1 MKDIVLTPKQEEIIK
16 AFFEGNKLWIMSVGG
31 KGSAKT
37 TATLFI
43 LLRLM
48 FDQQYAKSKILV
60 ARESLRDLKNTLIDE
75 FIRLCT
81 EKGIKL
87 GIDYDENKQ
96 LQRIYSY
103 VNQSEIFY
111 LSLSDK
117 NEQYKTVRSYEF
129 NVVIIDEL
137 DRLSQK
143 AFVEASERLRY
154 PHKFI
159 RGLVNL
165 NPVPETHWIYKEFVE
180 ESGAFA
186 PFTQIIKSSVYDN
199 FVYVKLSKDFLAT
212 ADTYIYDNKVFYVIN
227 NRRYE
232 IVSEKDGE
240 VIAKRYNPPHSY
252 LAQMEHRPYYY
263 RRVMLYGEWG
273 NAYFEGNGIY
283 TEYFSEK
290 NIYSDWNPNA
300 TLPFYYNFYAG
311 IDFGLRRPAYVLLVE
326 DELGRL
332 IVMDELLC
340 ENEPLAVFMENV
352 AKRLRSNFG
361 ITIHDV
367 EWWGDIAGRQR
378 DQYEGLS
385 LLKKIQDEFR
395 ISIKTM
401 QVPQLQSIEAIRDM
415 LITDIQGKR
424 WLRVYQNCHI
434 TMNGILGEFQ
444 VDERGKLL
452 KDGYYEHIHDAL
464 RYVCYPLYR
473 KAKTSKLVIRA
484 PKY

>member
-1 MKDIVLTPKQEEIIK
+1 MSDIVLTPKQEEIVQ
-16 AFFEGNKLWIMSVGG
+16 AFFEGNKLWVMSVGG

-48 FDQQYAKSKILV
+48 FDKQFEKSKILV

-75 FIRLCT
+75 FIRLCS

-96 LQRIYSY
+96 LQRILSF
-103 VNQSEIFY
+103 VNNSEIFY

-129 NVVIIDEL
+129 NVVIVDEL
-137 DRLSQK
+137 DRISYR
-143 AFVEASERLRY
+143 AFIEASERLRY

-180 ESGAFA
+180 DTGDFT
-186 PFTQIIKSSVYDN
+186 PFTTVIRSSVYDN
-199 FVYVKLSKDFLAT
+199 FVYVKVSKDFPEH
-212 ADTYIYDNKVFYVIN
+212 ADRYTYEDKVYHVVN

-232 IVSEKDGE
+232 IVSDDGDK
-240 VIAKRYNPPHSY
+240 VLTKRYNPPHTY
-252 LAQMEHRPYYY
+252 LTQMEHKPYYY
-263 RRVMLYGEWG
+263 RRVMLLGEWG
-273 NAYFEGNGIY
+273 NAFYEGNGLY
-283 TEYFSEK
+283 TSYFTED
-290 NIYSDWNPNA
+290 NIYHDFNINSSLA
-300 TLPFYYNFYAG
+300 FYYNFYAG
-311 IDFGLRRPAYVLLVE
+311 IDFGVRRPAYVLLLE

-332 IVMDELLC
+332 VVIDELIGD
-340 ENEPLAVFMENV
+340 NEPVSTFIHNV
-352 AKRLRSNFG
+352 AKRMKSYFG

-378 DQYEGLS
+378 DQFDGLS
-385 LLKKIQDEFR
+385 ILKRVQDEFK

-401 QVPQLQSIEAIRDM
+401 RNPQFHSVEAIRDM
-415 LITDIQGKR
+415 LTTEIQDQKL
-424 WLRVYQNCHI
+424 LRVYQNCHI
-434 TMNGILGEFQ
+434 TLNGFLGEFQ
-444 VDERGKLL
+444 VDDNGKLL

-464 RYVCYPLYR
+464 RYVCFPLYKR
-473 KAKTSKLVIRA
+473 LKHSKFMIKT

>member
-1 MKDIVLTPKQEEIIK
+1 MKDIILTPKQNEIIK
-16 AFFEGNKLWIMSVGG
+16 AFFEGDKLWVMSVGG

-48 FDQQYAKSKILV
+48 FDQAYARSKILV

-75 FIRLCT
+75 FIKLCT

-137 DRLSQK
+137 DRISQK

-180 ESGAFA
+180 PNGDYAK
-186 PFTQIIKSSVYDN
+186 FTQIIKSSVYDN
-199 FVYVKLSKDFLAT
+199 FVYVKVSKDFLQN
-212 ADTYIYDNKVFYVIN
+212 ADRYVFEDKVYYVVN

-232 IVSEKDGE
+232 IVSENEEG
-240 VIAKRYNPPHSY
+240 VVVKRYNPPHTY
-252 LAQMEHRPYYY
+252 LAQMEHKPYYY
-263 RRVMLYGEWG
+263 RRVMLLGEWG

-283 TEYFSEK
+283 TSFFSED
-290 NIYSDWNPNA
+290 NIYHDFNINSNFA
-300 TLPFYYNFYAG
+300 FYYNFYAG
-311 IDFGLRRPAYVLLVE
+311 IDFGFKRPAYILLFE

-332 IVMDELLC
+332 VVIDELLG
-340 ENEPLAVFMENV
+340 ENEPVSIFLQNV
-352 AKRLRSNFG
+352 AKRLKANFG
-361 ITIHDV
+361 LTIHDV
-367 EWWGDIAGRQR
+367 EWWGDVAGNQR
-378 DQYEGLS
+378 DQYDGIT

-395 ISIKTM
+395 LTIKTM
-401 QVPQLQSIEAIRDM
+401 RVPQFQSIEAIRDM
-415 LITDIQGKR
+415 LTTDIHGKK

-434 TMNGILGEFQ
+434 TLNGFLGEFQ
-444 VDERGKLL
+444 IEDNGKLL

-473 KAKTSKLVIRA
+473 KTKTSNLVIKA

>member
-16 AFFEGNKLWIMSVGG
+16 AFFEGDKLWVMSVGG

-48 FDQQYAKSKILV
+48 FDQQYARSKILV

-75 FIRLCT
+75 FIKLCT
-81 EKGIKL
+81 EKSIKL
-87 GIDYDENKQ
+87 GVDYDENKQ

-117 NEQYKTVRSYEF
+117 NEQYKTIRSYEF

-137 DRLSQK
+137 DRISQK
-143 AFVEASERLRY
+143 AFIEASERLRY

-180 ESGAFA
+180 ENGTFA
-186 PFTQIIKSSVYDN
+186 PFTKIVKSSVYDN
-199 FVYVKLSKDFLAT
+199 FVYVKVSKDFLEK
-212 ADTYIYDNKVFYVIN
+212 ADRYVFEDKVFYVVN
-227 NRRYE
+227 NKRYE
-232 IVSEKDGE
+232 IVDEDGDKFI
-240 VIAKRYNPPHSY
+240 VKRFNPPHTY
-252 LAQMEHRPYYY
+252 LAQMEHKPYYY
-263 RRVMLYGEWG
+263 RRVMLLGEWG

-283 TEYFSEK
+283 TSYFSED
-290 NIYSDWNPNA
+290 NIYHDFNINSNL
-300 TLPFYYNFYAG
+300 TFYYNFYAG
-311 IDFGLRRPAYVLLVE
+311 IDFGIRRPAYVLLFE

-332 IVMDELLC
+332 VVVDELIG
-340 ENEPLAVFMENV
+340 ENEPIIAFLQNV
-352 AKRLRSNFG
+352 AKRLKANFG
-361 ITIHDV
+361 LTIHDV
-367 EWWGDIAGRQR
+367 EWWGDVAGNQR
-378 DQYEGLS
+378 DQFDGLS
-385 LLKKIQDEFR
+385 ILKRIQDEFR
-395 ISIKTM
+395 LTIKTM
-401 QVPQLQSIEAIRDM
+401 RVPQFQSIEAIRDM
-415 LITDIQGKR
+415 LTTEIHGKK

-434 TMNGILGEFQ
+434 TLNGLLGEFQ
-444 VDERGKLL
+444 IEDSGKLL

-464 RYVCYPLYR
+464 RYVCYPLY
-473 KAKTSKLVIRA
+473 KKTKTSNLEIKA

>member
-16 AFFEGNKLWIMSVGG
+16 AFFEGDKLWVMSVGG

-48 FDQQYAKSKILV
+48 FDQQYARSKILV

-129 NVVIIDEL
+129 NVVVIDEL

-180 ESGAFA
+180 EGGTFT
-186 PFTQIIKSSVYDN
+186 PFTKIIKSSVYDN
-199 FVYVKLSKDFLAT
+199 FVYVKVAKDFFRN
-212 ADTYIYDNKVFYVIN
+212 ADTYIFEDKVYYVVN

-232 IVSEKDGE
+232 IVSETEDSI
-240 VIAKRYNPPHSY
+240 IAKRYNPPHSY

-263 RRVMLYGEWG
+263 RRVMLFGEWG
-273 NAYFEGNGIY
+273 NAYLEGNGIY
-283 TEYFSEK
+283 TSYFSED
-290 NIYSDWNPNA
+290 NIYTDFNINA
-300 TLPFYYNFYAG
+300 NLQFYYNFYAG
-311 IDFGLRRPAYVLLVE
+311 LDFGFRRPAYVLLLE

-332 IVMDELLC
+332 IVIDELIGD
-340 ENEPLAVFMENV
+340 NEPVSVFLNNV
-352 AKRLRSNFG
+352 AKRLKSKFN

-367 EWWGDIAGRQR
+367 EWWGDVAGNQR
-378 DQYEGLS
+378 DQFDGLTI
-385 LLKKIQDEFR
+385 LKRIQDEFR
-395 ISIKTM
+395 ISVKTM
-401 QVPQLQSIEAIRDM
+401 RVPQFQSIEAIREM
-415 LITDIQGKR
+415 LTTDIYGKK

-434 TMNGILGEFQ
+434 TMNGFLGEFQ
-444 VDERGKLL
+444 MDDNGKLV
-452 KDGYYEHIHDAL
+452 KDGFYEHIHDAL

-473 KAKTSKLVIRA
+473 KSKQSNFVIKTPR
-484 PKY
+484 Y

>member
-16 AFFEGNKLWIMSVGG
+16 AFFEGDKLWVMSVGG

-48 FDQQYAKSKILV
+48 FDHNYAKSKILV

-75 FIRLCT
+75 FIKLCT

-137 DRLSQK
+137 DRISPN
-143 AFVEASERLRY
+143 AFIEASERLRY

-165 NPVPETHWIYKEFVE
+165 NPVPETHWIYDWFVRE
-180 ESGAFA
+180 NGRFA

-199 FVYVKLSKDFLAT
+199 FIYVKVSKDFLQN
-212 ADTYIYDNKVFYVIN
+212 ADRYVFEDKVYYVVN

-232 IVSEKDGE
+232 IVSENEDGI
-240 VIAKRYNPPHSY
+240 VAKRYNPPHSY

-263 RRVMLYGEWG
+263 RRVMLLGEWG

-283 TEYFSEK
+283 TSFFTED
-290 NIYSDWNPNA
+290 NIYHDFNINSNLA
-300 TLPFYYNFYAG
+300 FYYNFYAG
-311 IDFGLRRPAYVLLVE
+311 IDFGVRRPAYVLLLE

-332 IVMDELLC
+332 VVIDELLGD
-340 ENEPLAVFMENV
+340 NEPVSIFLQNV
-352 AKRLRSNFG
+352 AKRLKANFG
-361 ITIHDV
+361 LTIHDV
-367 EWWGDIAGRQR
+367 EWWGDVAGNQR
-378 DQYEGLS
+378 DQFDGLTI
-385 LLKKIQDEFR
+385 LKRIQDEFR
-395 ISIKTM
+395 IQIKTM
-401 QVPQLQSIEAIRDM
+401 RVPQFQSIEAIRDM
-415 LITDIQGKR
+415 LTTEIHGKK

-434 TMNGILGEFQ
+434 TLNGLLGEFQ
-444 VDERGKLL
+444 IEDNGKLL

-473 KAKTSKLVIRA
+473 KSKTSNLVIKA

>member
-1 MKDIVLTPKQEEIIK
+1 MKDIILTPKQEEIIK
-16 AFFEGNKLWIMSVGG
+16 AFFEGDKLWIMSVGG

-129 NVVIIDEL
+129 NVVVIDEL
-137 DRLSQK
+137 DRISQK
-143 AFVEASERLRY
+143 AFIEASERLRY

-180 ESGAFA
+180 ESGTFK

-199 FVYVKLSKDFLAT
+199 FVYVKVSKDFLAN
-212 ADTYIYDNKVFYVIN
+212 ADRYVFEDKVYYVVN

-232 IVSEKDGE
+232 VVSEDGDKF
-240 VIAKRYNPPHSY
+240 IAKRFNPPHTY
-252 LAQMEHRPYYY
+252 LAQMEHKPYYY
-263 RRVMLYGEWG
+263 RRVMLLGEWG
-273 NAYFEGNGIY
+273 NAYLEGNGIY
-283 TEYFSEK
+283 TSFFSED
-290 NIYSDWNPNA
+290 NIYHDFNINSNLA
-300 TLPFYYNFYAG
+300 FYYNFYAS
-311 IDFGLRRPAYVLLVE
+311 IDFGVRRPAYVLLLE

-332 IVMDELLC
+332 IVIDELLG
-340 ENEPLAVFMENV
+340 ENEPIIVFLQNV
-352 AKRLRSNFG
+352 AKRLKSNFG
-361 ITIHDV
+361 LTIHDV
-367 EWWGDIAGRQR
+367 EWWGDVAGNQR
-378 DQYEGLS
+378 DQFDGMT
-385 LLKKIQDEFR
+385 LLKKVQDEFR
-395 ISIKTM
+395 LTIKTM
-401 QVPQLQSIEAIRDM
+401 RVPQFQSIEAIRDM
-415 LITDIQGKR
+415 LTTDIHGKK

-434 TMNGILGEFQ
+434 TLNGLLGEFQ
-444 VDERGKLL
+444 IDDSGKLL

-473 KAKTSKLVIRA
+473 KAKHSNLVIKT

>member
-1 MKDIVLTPKQEEIIK
+1 MKDIILTPKQEEIIK
-16 AFFEGNKLWIMSVGG
+16 TFFEGDKLWIMSVGG

-48 FDQQYAKSKILV
+48 FDQQFAKSKILV

-75 FIRLCT
+75 FIKLCT

-137 DRLSQK
+137 DRISQK
-143 AFVEASERLRY
+143 AFIEASERLRY

-165 NPVPETHWIYKEFVE
+165 NPVPETHWIYKEFAE
-180 ESGAFA
+180 ESGTFA

-199 FVYVKLSKDFLAT
+199 FVYVKVSKDFLNN
-212 ADTYIYDNKVFYVIN
+212 ADKYVFEDKVYYVAN

-232 IVSEKDGE
+232 VVGEDGDKF
-240 VIAKRYNPPHSY
+240 ITKRFNPPHTY
-252 LAQMEHRPYYY
+252 LAQMEHKPYYY
-263 RRVMLYGEWG
+263 RRVMLLGEWG

-283 TEYFSEK
+283 TSYFSED
-290 NIYSDWNPNA
+290 NIYHDFNINSNLA
-300 TLPFYYNFYAG
+300 FYYNFYAG
-311 IDFGLRRPAYVLLVE
+311 IDFGVRRPAYVLLFE

-332 IVMDELLC
+332 VVIDELLGD
-340 ENEPLAVFMENV
+340 NEPIIIFLQNV
-352 AKRLRSNFG
+352 AKRLKANFG
-361 ITIHDV
+361 LTIHDV
-367 EWWGDIAGRQR
+367 EWWGDVAGNQR
-378 DQYEGLS
+378 DQFDGLTI
-385 LLKKIQDEFR
+385 LKRIQDEFR
-395 ISIKTM
+395 LTIKTM
-401 QVPQLQSIEAIRDM
+401 RIPQFQSIEAIRDM
-415 LITDIQGKR
+415 LTTDIHGKK

-434 TMNGILGEFQ
+434 TLNGLLGEFQ
-444 VDERGKLL
+444 IEDSGKLL

-473 KAKTSKLVIRA
+473 KTKHSNLVIKA

>member
-1 MKDIVLTPKQEEIIK
+1 MSDIILTPKQEEIIK
-16 AFFEGNKLWIMSVGG
+16 AFFEGDKLWIMSVGG

-37 TATLFI
+37 TATLYI

-48 FDQQYAKSKILV
+48 FDLRYGKSKILV

-87 GIDYDENKQ
+87 GLDYDENKQ

-111 LSLSDK
+111 ISLSDK

-137 DRLSQK
+137 DRISYK
-143 AFVEASERLRY
+143 AFIEASERLRY

-180 ESGAFA
+180 ESGQFA

-199 FVYVKLSKDFLAT
+199 FIYVKVSKDFLQN
-212 ADTYIYDNKVFYVIN
+212 ADRYVFEDKVYYVAN

-232 IVSEKDGE
+232 VVGEDGDKF
-240 VIAKRYNPPHSY
+240 IAKRFNPPHTY
-252 LAQMEHRPYYY
+252 LAQMEHKPYYY
-263 RRVMLYGEWG
+263 RRVMLLGEWG
-273 NAYFEGNGIY
+273 NAFYEGNGIY
-283 TEYFSEK
+283 TSYFSED
-290 NIYSDWNPNA
+290 NIYHDFNMNSNLA
-300 TLPFYYNFYAG
+300 FYYNFYAG
-311 IDFGLRRPAYVLLVE
+311 IDFGVRRPAYVLLLE

-332 IVMDELLC
+332 VVIDELIG
-340 ENEPLAVFMENV
+340 ENEPISTFLHNV
-352 AKRLRSNFG
+352 AKRLKSNFG
-361 ITIHDV
+361 VSIHDV
-367 EWWGDIAGRQR
+367 EWWGDVAGRQR
-378 DQYEGLS
+378 DQFDGISILRR
-385 LLKKIQDEFR
+385 IQDEFKLT
-395 ISIKTM
+395 IKTM
-401 QVPQLQSIEAIRDM
+401 RVPQFHSIEAIRDM
-415 LITDIQGKR
+415 LTTEIHGKKL
-424 WLRVYQNCHI
+424 LRVYQNCHI
-434 TMNGILGEFQ
+434 TLNGFLGEFR
-444 VDERGKLL
+444 VDDSGKLL

-464 RYVCYPLYR
+464 RYICFPLYR
-473 KAKTSKLVIRA
+473 RIKHSKFTIKT

>member
-1 MKDIVLTPKQEEIIK
+1 MKDIILTPKQEEIIK
-16 AFFEGNKLWIMSVGG
+16 AFFEGDKLWVMSVGG

-48 FDQQYAKSKILV
+48 FDQHYAKSKILV

-75 FIRLCT
+75 FIKLCT

-103 VNQSEIFY
+103 INQSEIFY

-137 DRLSQK
+137 DRISQK
-143 AFVEASERLRY
+143 AFIEASERLRY
-154 PHKFI
+154 PHRFI

-165 NPVPETHWIYKEFVE
+165 NPVPETHWIYHEFVE
-180 ESGAFA
+180 ESGTFA
-186 PFTQIIKSSVYDN
+186 PFTHIIKSSVYDN
-199 FVYVKLSKDFLAT
+199 FIYVKVSKDFLT
-212 ADTYIYDNKVFYVIN
+212 NADKYVFENKVYYVVN

-232 IVSEKDGE
+232 IVGEDGDQF
-240 VIAKRYNPPHSY
+240 IAKRFNPPHTY
-252 LAQMEHRPYYY
+252 LTQMEHKPYYY
-263 RRVMLYGEWG
+263 RRVMLLGEWG

-283 TEYFSEK
+283 TSYFSED
-290 NIYSDWNPNA
+290 NIYHDFNINSNLA
-300 TLPFYYNFYAG
+300 FYYHFYAG
-311 IDFGLRRPAYVLLVE
+311 IDFGVRRPAYVLLLE

-332 IVMDELLC
+332 VVVDELLG
-340 ENEPLAVFMENV
+340 ENDPIITFLQNV
-352 AKRLRSNFG
+352 AKRLRTNFG
-361 ITIHDV
+361 LTIHDV
-367 EWWGDIAGRQR
+367 EWWGDVAGNQR
-378 DQYEGLS
+378 DQFDGLS
-385 LLKKIQDEFR
+385 ILKRIQDEFR
-395 ISIKTM
+395 LTIKTM
-401 QVPQLQSIEAIRDM
+401 RVPQFQSIEAIRDM
-415 LITDIQGKR
+415 LTTEIHGKK

-434 TMNGILGEFQ
+434 TLNGLLGEFQ
-444 VDERGKLL
+444 IDNNGKLL

-473 KAKTSKLVIRA
+473 KTKTSNLVIKT

>member
-16 AFFEGNKLWIMSVGG
+16 AFFEGDKLWVMSVGG

-48 FDQQYAKSKILV
+48 FDQSYAKSKILV

-75 FIRLCT
+75 FIKLCT
-81 EKGIKL
+81 EKNIKL
-87 GIDYDENKQ
+87 GVDYDENKQ
-96 LQRIYSY
+96 LQRIYSH

-137 DRLSQK
+137 DRISQK
-143 AFVEASERLRY
+143 AFIEASERLRY

-180 ESGAFA
+180 ESGTFT
-186 PFTQIIKSSVYDN
+186 PFVHVVKSSVYDN
-199 FVYVKLSKDFLAT
+199 FVYVKVSKDFLQN
-212 ADTYIYDNKVFYVIN
+212 ADRYIFEDKVYYVVN

-232 IVSEKDGE
+232 IVSEDGDKF
-240 VIAKRYNPPHSY
+240 ITKRFNPPHTY
-252 LAQMEHRPYYY
+252 LAQMEHKPYYY
-263 RRVMLYGEWG
+263 RRVMLLGEWG

-283 TEYFSEK
+283 TSFFTED
-290 NIYSDWNPNA
+290 NIYHDFNINSNLA
-300 TLPFYYNFYAG
+300 FYYNFYAG
-311 IDFGLRRPAYVLLVE
+311 FDFGVRRPAYILLLE

-332 IVMDELLC
+332 IVIDELLGD
-340 ENEPLAVFMENV
+340 NEPVSIFLRNV
-352 AKRLRSNFG
+352 AKRLKANFG
-361 ITIHDV
+361 LTIHDV
-367 EWWGDIAGRQR
+367 EWWGDVAGKQR
-378 DQYEGLS
+378 DQYDGLTI
-385 LLKKIQDEFR
+385 LKRIQDEFR
-395 ISIKTM
+395 INIKTM
-401 QVPQLQSIEAIRDM
+401 RVPQFQSIEAIRDM
-415 LITDIQGKR
+415 LTTDIHGKK

-434 TMNGILGEFQ
+434 TLNGFLGEFQ
-444 VDERGKLL
+444 IDDSGKLV

-473 KAKTSKLVIRA
+473 KSKTSSLVIKA

>member
-1 MKDIVLTPKQEEIIK
+1 MKDIVLTPKQNEIIN
-16 AFFEGNKLWIMSVGG
+16 AFFNGDKLWIMSVGG

-48 FDQQYAKSKILV
+48 FDQEFSKSKILV

-137 DRLSQK
+137 DRISYK
-143 AFVEASERLRY
+143 AFEEASERLRY

-159 RGLVNL
+159 RGIVNL
-165 NPVPETHWIYKEFVE
+165 NPVPQDHWIYEWFVKENGKFT
-180 ESGAFA
+180 

-199 FVYVKLSKDFLAT
+199 FVYVEVSKDFLEK
-212 ADTYIYDNKVFYVIN
+212 ADKYVFEDKVYYVVN

-232 IVSEKDGE
+232 IVGEKGDKY
-240 VIAKRYNPPHSY
+240 IAKRFNPPHTY
-252 LAQMEHRPYYY
+252 LAQMEHKPYYY
-263 RRVMLYGEWG
+263 RRVMLFGEWG

-283 TEYFSEK
+283 TSYFSEE
-290 NIYSDWNPNA
+290 NIYHDFNINSNLA
-300 TLPFYYNFYAG
+300 FYYNFYAG
-311 IDFGLRRPAYVLLVE
+311 IDFGFRRPAYVLLFE

-332 IVMDELLC
+332 VVIDELLG
-340 ENEPLAVFMENV
+340 ENEPVSIFLQNV
-352 AKRLRSNFG
+352 AKRLKANFG
-361 ITIHDV
+361 LTIHDV
-367 EWWGDIAGRQR
+367 EWWGDVAGNQR
-378 DQYEGLS
+378 DQYDGIT

-395 ISIKTM
+395 LTIKTM
-401 QVPQLQSIEAIRDM
+401 RVPQFQSIEAIRDM
-415 LITDIQGKR
+415 LTTEIQGKK

-434 TMNGILGEFQ
+434 TLNGLLGEFQ
-444 VDERGKLL
+444 IEDNGKLL

-464 RYVCYPLYR
+464 RYICYPLYR
-473 KAKTSKLVIRA
+473 KTKHSNLVIKT